1 MYPGTSRPVELG
13 SPRRLKLI
21 YEQNMQTAFQAGRW
35 RGMKAATA
43 THPFWRYVA
52 VLDNR
57 TRPTHRAMHGRVFR
71 HDDAGWSVAYP
82 PNGWKCRCRAQP
94 LTASAVRRNG
104 YEVESAEGHIQEVD
118 VPQRDGSTIKVKRLT
133 LPGMERP
140 FQPDAGWDYNPAAD
154 YHGGQP

>member
-1 MYPGTSRPVELG
+1 
-13 SPRRLKLI
+13 
-21 YEQNMQTAFQAGRW
+21 
-35 RGMKAATA
+35 
-43 THPFWRYVA
+43 
-52 VLDNR
+52 
-57 TRPTHRAMHGRVFR
+57 MHGRVFR

-133 LPGMERP
+133 LPGMEGRSSPTRLGLQPGRRLPRRP
-140 FQPDAGWDYNPAAD
+140 AMTNMNVEINDRQAPNWQKSGHASRIPSR
-154 YHGGQP
+154 